1 MRRTAHSFFFH
12 VVPRGA
18 CHKFPR
24 SREDPTS
31 HHVSPSHDRRR
42 HHADRGARSRL
53 DAARSDLRG
62 RSRDLSCPFAS
73 FLFARWGFFSVEAD
87 RVSTTVGRRPSRAP
101 SIASSP
107 PASPPTPSSRRIPRA
122 WSGRDSSSSRPR
134 GPSRSPSSCSPRPS
148 RCVRRLRSP
157 DPPSPPSP
165 ERPPRPAARA
175 RSRVHPDDASI
186 ARRSRP
192 RATDATSATR
202 PASSART
209 IARVARAT
217 LETSSVRIDSW
228 PRASY
233 FCCRAVAQAHPVHP
247 LSQPTRS
254 NTSTPTSGPTS
265 KLLRRRPS
273 SSVPR
278 LSSSTSSL
286 RRSSTSSR

>member
-1 MRRTAHSFFFH
+1 MRRTAHSFSFN

-73 FLFARWGFFSVEAD
+73 FLLRAG
-87 RVSTTVGRRPSRAP
+87 VSFPSRRTASAPVGRRPSRAP

-107 PASPPTPSSRRIPRA
+107 PASPPTPSSRRILRA

-157 DPPSPPSP
+157 DPPSPPPP

-192 RATDATSATR
+192 RATDTTSVTR

-228 PRASY
+228 PPASY
-233 FCCRAVAQAHPVHP
+233 FCSRAVAQAHPVHP

-265 KLLRRRPS
+265 KPPRRRPS